1 MIDMKELSA
10 QKFQQHR
17 ELFFSDDRDDNP
29 NWRVRAQGLSE
40 HARQLEAEV
49 EKIEKIINQR
59 NQFNPI
65 IDLNLK
71 ELESA
76 KSFADSILMGDA
88 F

>member
-1 MIDMKELSA
+1 M
-10 QKFQQHR
+10 
-17 ELFFSDDRDDNP
+17 
-29 NWRVRAQGLSE
+29 
-40 HARQLEAEV
+40 